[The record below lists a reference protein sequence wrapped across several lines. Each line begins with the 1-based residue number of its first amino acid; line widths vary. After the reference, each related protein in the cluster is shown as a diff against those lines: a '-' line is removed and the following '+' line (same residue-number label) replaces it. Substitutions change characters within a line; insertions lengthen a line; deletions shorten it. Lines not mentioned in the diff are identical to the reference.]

1 MSNIE
6 QDYRYET
13 AVAPLSLV
21 AELTEV
27 IAQQQL
33 RIELL
38 QSLINDEDMRIVNNT
53 SFVSAENAVD
63 FLPFHKD

>member
-1 MSNIE
+1 MIE
-6 QDYRYET
+6 YKYEP
-13 AVAPLSLV
+13 AVAPLNLI

-38 QSLINDEDMRIVNNT
+38 QSLLNDEDMRIVNNT
-53 SFVSAENAVD
+53 SFVSADNAVD
-63 FLPFHKD
+63 FLPFHKG